1 MTYQIQSYTARGSAT
16 LEVGVSDD
24 VGDTRLTLS
33 WQNLVAVAF
42 SAMAILRWGRLP
54 IRPSAPSD
62 SGADGRWPSRL
73 AGSLRA
79 LGPACS
85 AGMIC
90 GVLVAGFL
98 GRFVMR
104 VLVATSGD
112 GAKGLLTD
120 ADEVVG
126 EITLSGSIA
135 FVVFVVFVGLG
146 AGAVA
151 ALVLLVAR
159 PCCTSAVRW
168 RDSWRPWCRW
178 SCSGTGTS
186 HRRT

>member
-1 MTYQIQSYTARGSAT
+1 
-16 LEVGVSDD
+16 
-24 VGDTRLTLS
+24 
-33 WQNLVAVAF
+33 
-42 SAMAILRWGRLP
+42 
-54 IRPSAPSD
+54 
-62 SGADGRWPSRL
+62 
-73 AGSLRA
+73 
-79 LGPACS
+79 
-85 AGMIC
+85 MIC

-104 VLVATSGD
+104 VLAAMSGD
-112 GAKGLLTD
+112 GAQGLLTD

-135 FVVFVVFVGLG
+135 FVVFVGLG
-146 AGAVA
+146 AGAIA

-168 RDSWRPWCRW
+168 RESWRPWCRW
-178 SCSGTGTS
+178 SRSGTGTS